1 MKYALIGCGRISP
14 NHIVAAQNNGLE
26 IVAICDIVEQNMH
39 DKMVKFKLP
48 EQVHCYTDY
57 LEMLDKE
64 KPELVAIATESGKH
78 AEIAINCLK
87 KGHANIIV
95 EKPIALSLADAD
107 RIIAAAKEEGLKVCA
122 CHQNRFNKSI
132 QKIREA
138 VDMERFGKLLHGT
151 AHIRWA
157 NIVAKKTAKDG
168 ATSKIYAKF
177 GVEIY
182 AAAKQGE
189 PDPELNTS
197 LKFVIERAKQAQ
209 VPKHV
214 IDKAID
220 KAKGG
225 GDETF
230 VQGRYEGFGPNG
242 SMIIAETLTS
252 NVNRT
257 IANVRT
263 IFNKKGGNIGAAG
276 SVSYMFDNTGVIVF
290 KGTDP
295 DHIFEILLE
304 AEVDVRDV
312 TEEEGNIV
320 IYTEPT
326 DLHKGIAAL
335 KAAGITE
342 FSTTELEMIAQSEV
356 ELSPEDLEI
365 FEGLVDAL
373 EDDDDVQ
380 KVYHNVANL

>member
-1 MKYALIGCGRISP
+1 MGR
-14 NHIVAAQNNGLE
+14 
-26 IVAICDIVEQNMH
+26 
-39 DKMVKFKLP
+39 K
-48 EQVHCYTDY
+48 
-57 LEMLDKE
+57 
-64 KPELVAIATESGKH
+64 
-78 AEIAINCLK
+78 
-87 KGHANIIV
+87 
-95 EKPIALSLADAD
+95 
-107 RIIAAAKEEGLKVCA
+107 
-122 CHQNRFNKSI
+122 
-132 QKIREA
+132 
-138 VDMERFGKLLHGT
+138 
-151 AHIRWA
+151 WA

-168 ATSKIYAKF
+168 ATSKVYAKF

-189 PDPELNTS
+189 PDPESNS
-197 LKFVIERAKQAQ
+197 ALKFVIERAKQAQ

-225 GDETF
+225 GDET
-230 VQGRYEGFGPNG
+230 
-242 SMIIAETLTS
+242 LTS

-257 IANVRT
+257 IANIRT

-276 SVSYMFDNTGVIVF
+276 AVSYMFDNTGVIVF

-295 DHIFEILLE
+295 DHIFEILLD

-320 IYTEPT
+320 IYTEAT

-335 KAAGITE
+335 KAAGISE

>member
-1 MKYALIGCGRISP
+1 MGR
-14 NHIVAAQNNGLE
+14 
-26 IVAICDIVEQNMH
+26 
-39 DKMVKFKLP
+39 K
-48 EQVHCYTDY
+48 
-57 LEMLDKE
+57 
-64 KPELVAIATESGKH
+64 
-78 AEIAINCLK
+78 
-87 KGHANIIV
+87 
-95 EKPIALSLADAD
+95 
-107 RIIAAAKEEGLKVCA
+107 
-122 CHQNRFNKSI
+122 
-132 QKIREA
+132 
-138 VDMERFGKLLHGT
+138 
-151 AHIRWA
+151 WA

-168 ATSKIYAKF
+168 ATSNVYAKF

-214 IDKAID
+214 IDKA
-220 KAKGG
+220 KGG
-225 GDETF
+225 SDETF
-230 VQGRYEGFGPNG
+230 VQGRYEGFGPSG
-242 SMIIAETLTS
+242 SLIIAETLTS

-257 IANVRT
+257 IANVRS

-290 KGTDP
+290 EGTDP
-295 DHIFEILLE
+295 DHIFEILLN

-320 IYTEPT
+320 IYTEST

-342 FSTTELEMIAQSEV
+342 FSTTELEMIAQSEI
-356 ELSPEDLEI
+356 ELSPEDLEV
-365 FEGLVDAL
+365 FAGLVDAL